1 MKKDD
6 RKEVGR
12 MSGRERQSRRM
23 GWWSEQDLGEAPTEA
38 EICLCHTVL
47 CDMGKLLALS
57 GVQQAI
63 YKGRYQCPLPRVVV
77 GIMYSAGMCSL
88 TQERSTK
95 RWREA
100 ELQSNSLHT
109 HNV

>member
-57 GVQQAI
+57 DVQQAHLQRALPVSTSPCCCWDHVLCRHVQSDP
-63 YKGRYQCPLPRVVV
+63 GRISEEMEGSRAPVQQ
-77 GIMYSAGMCSL
+77 SACS
-88 TQERSTK
+88 
-95 RWREA
+95 
-100 ELQSNSLHT
+100 
-109 HNV
+109 